1 MEELSRSTLADVR
14 AAVAGY
20 RDVTLAGEL
29 ATARHVL
36 RSAGIAAARAGR
48 DRRGPR

>member
-1 MEELSRSTLADVR
+1 VR

-36 RSAGIAAARAGR
+36 RSAGITAHVPGAIDDVPATLHELFGW
-48 DRRGPR
+48 P